1 MAAFRTLGGKP
12 LMKKLQDE
20 FRFFRNWI
28 DSPLT
33 LGAISP
39 SGPELARRIASFL
52 NVRADGRYLELGPG
66 TGVVTQ
72 AIFDRGITEAQL
84 TALEYT
90 TEFCRMLRDRFPGM
104 MTIQGDAYALRHTL
118 EKAMPVQDGMFTGIV
133 SGLPLFTQPVEKRR
147 ALILEALD
155 LCEPGASFI
164 QFSYALVPPVKPE
177 PGVLNLD
184 KTGWIFANLPPA
196 RVWVYTKP
204 H

>member
-1 MAAFRTLGGKP
+1 MAAFRTLDAKP
-12 LMKKLQDE
+12 LKKKLKDE
-20 FRFFRNWI
+20 FRFFRNWL

-39 SGPELARRIASFL
+39 SGPELARRIASL
-52 NVRADGRYLELGPG
+52 VPVRPDGRYLELGPG

-72 AIFDRGITEAQL
+72 AIFDRGITQPQL

-90 TEFCRMLRDRFPGM
+90 SEFCRMLRDRFPRM
-104 MTIQGDAYALRHTL
+104 TTIQGDAYALRETL
-118 EKAMPVQDGMFTGIV
+118 ETAMPVQNGMFAGIV
-133 SGLPLFTQPVEKRR
+133 SGLPLFTQPVEKRK
-147 ALILEALD
+147 ALILDALD
-155 LCEPGASFI
+155 LCEPGAPYI
-164 QFSYALVPPVKPE
+164 QFSYAMVPPVKPE

-204 H
+204 